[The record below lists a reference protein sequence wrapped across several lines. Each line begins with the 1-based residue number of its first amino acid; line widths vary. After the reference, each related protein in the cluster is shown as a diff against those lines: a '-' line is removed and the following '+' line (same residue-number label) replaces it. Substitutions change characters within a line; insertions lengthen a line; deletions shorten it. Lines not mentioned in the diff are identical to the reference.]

1 MGRKNLESILKGHW
15 RSRKF
20 ISRSNPNQIKRI
32 EKKEKIVKKL
42 ISFLEKDSILISK
55 LEYHHLS
62 SSIIFIIYGI
72 KKSIKSSI
80 SINLIPI
87 ITHYLE
93 KLFNKKIEL
102 YFINLSYPYLDPQI
116 LSQYILMKLNR
127 SQRISSI
134 TKILNPLQKLV
145 LKNSRKE
152 NNINKINGIRVEI
165 KGLSGK
171 MAMSKKLIKSIGSHQ
186 FNSSN
191 SIIEYGFAKSLNKKG
206 ITGIKVW
213 ISYSPIKK

>member
-15 RSRKF
+15 KSRKF
-20 ISRSNPNQIKRI
+20 ISRSNPNQRKRI

-93 KLFNKKIEL
+93 KLFNKRIEL
-102 YFINLSYPYLDPQI
+102 YFINLSHPYLDPQI

-145 LKNSRKE
+145 LKSSSK
-152 NNINKINGIRVEI
+152 NINKINGIRVEI